1 MSTRLEEFIDK
12 FSHYIAI
19 ISPRFH
25 SFAGAAKGR
34 AAKAVHG
41 AKRCISVAW
50 GRLAA
55 FGARIVRRVN
65 AIPILV
71 KLQIGLLSLILFFI
85 FWQFLAYE
93 LPQTTFITINL
104 VVAAILTS
112 ATSIIGIRSIK
123 NVESARKEANSLSG
137 QLSKCEMDLD
147 RLKTELFEIR
157 NKNRRQSAVDKGS
170 IRFVDTVKKLKVK
183 ALPEAEKMQY
193 IIDAFGVCYDITG
206 AIAFARDE
214 DSANESMDDAP
225 ALNGSSNIVADDDTS
240 QGVFR
245 VAGRFGLSDEP
256 PTTIVTSGD
265 GILGQVVA
273 NNEPLSLEKVPAEYL
288 SALSGLG
295 RSRKVNVYALPLVG
309 KESDRVEAVVEVA
322 SFEKLQI
329 VEAWSSI
336 EQQLS
341 EII

>member
-25 SFAGAAKGR
+25 SFAGVAKGK
-34 AAKAVHG
+34 AANAVCCI
-41 AKRCISVAW
+41 KRGISALRR
-50 GRLAA
+50 RLAA
-55 FGARIVRRVN
+55 FVARIVRRVN
-65 AIPILV
+65 AIPTLV

-123 NVESARKEANSLSG
+123 NVESARKEAYSLSE

-157 NKNRRQSAVDKGS
+157 NKNRRQSAVGKGS

-183 ALPEAEKMQY
+183 ALPDAEKMQY
-193 IIDAFGVCYDITG
+193 IIDALGVCYDITG

-214 DSANESMDDAP
+214 DASNESIDGALTGNESPNTVSDD
-225 ALNGSSNIVADDDTS
+225 NTN

-245 VAGRFGLSDEP
+245 IAGRFGLSDEP

>member
-1 MSTRLEEFIDK
+1 MSNDFISR

-25 SFAGAAKGR
+25 SYVGKARDCMAKVEHGIKRVILVVRHRLGAFAAK
-34 AAKAVHG
+34 
-41 AKRCISVAW
+41 VAS
-50 GRLAA
+50 
-55 FGARIVRRVN
+55 RVD
-65 AIPILV
+65 AIPTLV
-71 KLQIGLLSLILFFI
+71 KLQIGLLSLIIFFI

-104 VVAAILTS
+104 VVAAVLTS
-112 ATSIIGIRSIK
+112 ATSIIGIRSIR
-123 NVESARKEANSLSG
+123 NVEAARKEANSLSE

-147 RLKTELFEIR
+147 RLRTELFEIR
-157 NKNRRQSAVDKGS
+157 NKDRRQSAVGKGS
-170 IRFVDTVKKLKVK
+170 IRFVDTVKKLKAK
-183 ALPEAEKMQY
+183 ALPDAERMQY
-193 IIDAFGVCYDITG
+193 VIDALGVCYDITG

-214 DSANESMDDAP
+214 DANIASPEAEPSDA
-225 ALNGSSNIVADDDTS
+225 ADEADGD

-245 VAGRFGLSDEP
+245 IAGRFGLSDEP
-256 PTTIVTSGD
+256 PTTVVTSGD

-309 KESDRVEAVVEVA
+309 KESSRVEAVVEVA

>member
-1 MSTRLEEFIDK
+1 MSSRLEEFIDR

-25 SFAGAAKGR
+25 SFVGVSKGR
-34 AAKAVHG
+34 AAKAASG
-41 AKRCISVAW
+41 LKRGISEAW
-50 GRLAA
+50 GKLAA
-55 FGARIVRRVN
+55 FGAKIVRRVN
-65 AIPILV
+65 AIPTLV

-123 NVESARKEANSLSG
+123 NVESARKEANSLSE

-157 NKNRRQSAVDKGS
+157 NKDRRQSAVGKGS
-170 IRFVDTVKKLKVK
+170 IRFVDTVKKLKLK
-183 ALPEAEKMQY
+183 ALPDAEKMQY
-193 IIDAFGVCYDITG
+193 IIDALGVCYDITG

-214 DSANESMDDAP
+214 DDNNESMADASTG
-225 ALNGSSNIVADDDTS
+225 NESSNVETDDDNS

-245 VAGRFGLSDEP
+245 IAGRFGLSDEP

-309 KESDRVEAVVEVA
+309 KESNRVEAVVEVA

>member
-1 MSTRLEEFIDK
+1 MSKSLDDLIDR

-25 SFAGAAKGR
+25 ASVGWMKGHVVKAFAVIRGCVKSIRRRMGTLVD
-34 AAKAVHG
+34 KV
-41 AKRCISVAW
+41 I
-50 GRLAA
+50 
-55 FGARIVRRVN
+55 ARYN
-65 AIPILV
+65 AIPTLV

-93 LPQTTFITINL
+93 FSQTTFITINL
-104 VVAAILTS
+104 VVAAVLTS

-123 NVESARKEANSLSG
+123 NVESARSEANKLSE

-157 NKNRRQSAVDKGS
+157 NKDRRQSAVGKGS
-170 IRFVDTVKKLKVK
+170 IRFVDTVKKLKLK
-183 ALPEAEKMQY
+183 ALPDAEKMQY
-193 IIDAFGVCYDITG
+193 VIDALGVCYDITG

-214 DSANESMDDAP
+214 ETASPDKESADT
-225 ALNGSSNIVADDDTS
+225 NGEEAEKDE
-240 QGVFR
+240 VFR
-245 VAGRFGLSDEP
+245 IAGRFGLSDEP

-295 RSRKVNVYALPLVG
+295 RSRNVNVYALPLVRG
-309 KESDRVEAVVEVA
+309 SEGRVEAVVEVA